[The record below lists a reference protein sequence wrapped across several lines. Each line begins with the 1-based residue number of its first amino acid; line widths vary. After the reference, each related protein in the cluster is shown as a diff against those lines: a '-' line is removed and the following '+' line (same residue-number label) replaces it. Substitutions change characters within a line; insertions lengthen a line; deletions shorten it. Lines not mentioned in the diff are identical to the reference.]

1 MTFMVPPL
9 PSGKDFGVLAEFD
22 SPRALYQACS
32 RVRDA
37 GFTRWDAHT
46 PFPIHGLERA
56 MGLRQSRLGW
66 LVMVMGMSGAV
77 AAMLLQWWVATLAS
91 PQVISGKP
99 LFSWQAF
106 VPVTFEIGILGA
118 AMAAI
123 FGMFAFNQL
132 PMLYHPLFN
141 SERFKRVTNDKFFIS
156 IEAWDP
162 RFDRDKSRKFL
173 KELGAVH
180 VEVISR

>member
-1 MTFMVPPL
+1 MALMVPEL
-9 PSGKDFGVLAEFD
+9 PDSKDYGVLGEFD
-22 SPRALYQACS
+22 SPRSLYRACTM
-32 RVRDA
+32 VRDA

-66 LVMVMGMSGAV
+66 VVLVMGLGGA
-77 AAMLLQWWVATLAS
+77 AGAMVLQWWIATLAS
-91 PQVISGKP
+91 PMVISGKP
-99 LFSWQAF
+99 FFSWQAF
-106 VPVTFEIGILGA
+106 VPVTFEVGILGA
-118 AMAAI
+118 AMGAI

-141 SERFKRVTNDKFFIS
+141 SERFKRVTNDRFFIS

-162 RFDRDKSRKFL
+162 RFDRDQNRKFL
-173 KELGAVH
+173 KDLGATST
-180 VEVISR
+180 EVITR

>member
-1 MTFMVPPL
+1 MPLMVPEL
-9 PSGKDFGVLAEFD
+9 PAGKDFGVLAEFD
-22 SPRALYQACS
+22 SPRSLYRACAL
-32 RVRDA
+32 VRDA

-66 LVMVMGMSGAV
+66 VVLVMGLGGAG
-77 AAMLLQWWVATLAS
+77 AATLLQWWIGTLAS
-91 PQVISGKP
+91 PLVISGKP
-99 LFSWQAF
+99 FFSWQAF
-106 VPVTFEIGILGA
+106 VPVTFEVGILGA
-118 AMAAI
+118 AMGAI

-141 SERFKRVTNDKFFIS
+141 SERFKRVTNDRFFIS

-162 RFDRDKSRKFL
+162 RFDRDQNRKFL
-173 KELGAVH
+173 KELGATH
-180 VEVISR
+180 TEVISR